1 MIYSMTG
8 YGSALLENDQ
18 FSVYVELKSLNNKN
32 QDFFLKLPKYYS
44 EEELKVRN
52 FLNTHLNKGKITATI
67 KVQSKINPVDSTN
80 NINKTFIKSLYQEL
94 SEIQK
99 ELQIQNEISLV
110 SLLQVPNVF
119 LDSEQK
125 VSEEEWEIT
134 EKALLLAIENLKIS
148 RANEGKALHEDIFNQ
163 LQLIEILI
171 PEIQIYENE
180 RIENLKN
187 KLKNAFKEYGSE
199 LNITPERFE
208 QELIFYLE
216 KFDINE
222 EKIRLQSHI
231 QYFKETV
238 EKEDIIGKKLQFIAQ
253 EMGREINTIGSKA
266 NEFHIQKIVVQMKD
280 ALEKIKEQVNN
291 IL

>member
-8 YGSALLENDQ
+8 YGSASLENEN
-18 FSVYVELKSLNNKN
+18 FYVWVEIKSLNNKAT
-32 QDFFLKLPKYYS
+32 DFFLKLPKYYA
-44 EEELKVRN
+44 EEEIKVRN
-52 FLNTHLNKGKITATI
+52 LLNTHLVKGKITATI
-67 KVQSKINPVDSTN
+67 KVQPKQNVLEGINY
-80 NINKTFIKSLYQEL
+80 INYHYLKSLYFEL
-94 SEIQK
+94 KNIQN
-99 ELQIQNEISLV
+99 ELNLTNEISLA
-110 SLLQVPNVF
+110 SLLQIPNVF
-119 LDSEQK
+119 LDTEQK

-134 EKALLLAIENLKIS
+134 EKALLLAIEAVKKS
-148 RANEGKALHEDIFNQ
+148 RANEGLSLQADILHHVQILENLLPQ
-163 LQLIEILI
+163 IEI
-171 PEIQIYENE
+171 YEKE
-180 RIENLKN
+180 RIVAVRN

-266 NEFHIQKIVVQMKD
+266 NELNIQKIVVQMKD
-280 ALEKIKEQVNN
+280 TLEKIKEQINN
-291 IL
+291 VL